1 MSDARSDLRSLVAAI
16 VPLDTREEAD
26 VADTLGW
33 IGSGAS
39 LWRTAKPATPPKHL
53 VSYFL
58 LMDEE
63 HVLLVD
69 HINAGLWLPT
79 GGHVEPEEHPWA
91 EVRREACEELGIEYA
106 SEPCH
111 PLFLTV
117 TQTVGQT
124 AGHTD
129 VSLWY
134 VLQGDRGAALSWDA
148 GEFRSVAWFHKDHVP
163 MHRSDPHMGRFLRK
177 LTS

>member
-1 MSDARSDLRSLVAAI
+1 MAISPLDAREAADL
-16 VPLDTREEAD
+16 
-26 VADTLGW
+26 ADTLAW
-33 IGSGAS
+33 IDSGAP
-39 LWRTAKPATPPKHL
+39 LCRTAKPATPPKHL

-58 LMDEE
+58 VVDGE

-79 GGHVEPEEHPWA
+79 GGHVEPNEHPWA
-91 EVRREACEELGIEYA
+91 TVRREAYEELGIECGP
-106 SEPCH
+106 EPCK

-117 TQTVGQT
+117 TETVGQT

-134 VLQGDRGAALSWDA
+134 VLPGDRAASLAWDA
-148 GEFRSVAWFHKDHVP
+148 GEFRSVAWFHKDRVP
-163 MHRSDPHMGRFLRK
+163 FQRGDPHLARFLRK
-177 LTS
+177 LASKELTEAAREP